1 MKAQGTVK
9 GILFEASDG
18 AEYLL
23 GFSAAQ
29 PAPDADPQPPAGRW
43 HLQRDRGPPGS
54 VEGGPREQLGI
65 SEGHLIGPGMG
76 RSLFLWT
83 AFKEALKTFPPVPTW
98 PTWSP

>member
-9 GILFEASDG
+9 GILFEGSDG

-23 GFSAAQ
+23 GFAPTRPMPTPILSRRQADGTFSA
-29 PAPDADPQPPAGRW
+29 
-43 HLQRDRGPPGS
+43 
-54 VEGGPREQLGI
+54 VEDPREASKVATKQLGI
-65 SEGHLIGPGMG
+65 SDPPLIGPGMG
-76 RSLFLWT
+76 RSLFLWI

>member
-1 MKAQGTVK
+1 MKARGTVK

-18 AEYLL
+18 VEYLL
-23 GFSAAQ
+23 GFSKAQ
-29 PAPDADPQPPAGRW
+29 PGPTPILSRRQADGTFRA
-43 HLQRDRGPPGS
+43 
-54 VEGGPREQLGI
+54 VEDLREASRVARKELGI
-65 SEGHLIGPGMG
+65 SEPHLIGPGMG

>member
-9 GILFEASDG
+9 GILFGASDG

-23 GFSAAQ
+23 GFAATRPTPRPMLSRRQADGTFSALE
-29 PAPDADPQPPAGRW
+29 DPEASKVARK
-43 HLQRDRGPPGS
+43 
-54 VEGGPREQLGI
+54 ELGI
-65 SEGHLIGPGMG
+65 SEPHLIGPGMG

>member
-1 MKAQGTVK
+1 MRATVK

-23 GFSAAQ
+23 GFSTAQ
-29 PAPDADPQPPAGRW
+29 PRPTPILSRRQPDGTFSAVTN
-43 HLQRDRGPPGS
+43 LQEASKLAR
-54 VEGGPREQLGI
+54 RELGI